1 MEDSDKILRVENKC
15 VCNKIIIKLLS
26 QHGYH
31 AEVLI

>member
-1 MEDSDKILRVENKC
+1 MEDNDKIQRGDTEC